1 MRSEIFKELN
11 SMTSILIVDDAAF
24 SRRMIRKMFKSDP
37 YEILEASNGR
47 EALEIISTHQPN
59 CILTDLLMPDM
70 DGFEFLSNLQAQKID
85 IPTIIISADIQES
98 SRDRCLELG
107 AVAFINKP
115 PKENIVRQTIQQIF
129 NPKG

>member
-1 MRSEIFKELN
+1 
-11 SMTSILIVDDAAF
+11 MTAILIVDDAAF
-24 SRRMIRKMFKSDP
+24 SRRMIRKFFKNDP

-47 EALEIISTHQPN
+47 EALEMICLDRPD

-70 DGFEFLSNLQAQKID
+70 DGFEFLSNLQLLKLN

-107 AVAFINKP
+107 AVSFINKP
-115 PKENIVRQTIQQIF
+115 LKEDVVRQAVRQVF
-129 NPKG
+129 ES

>member
-1 MRSEIFKELN
+1 
-11 SMTSILIVDDAAF
+11 MTSILIVDDAAF
-24 SRRMIRKMFKSDP
+24 SRRMIRKMFKNDP

-47 EALEIISTHQPN
+47 EALEMIRIHQPK

-70 DGFEFLSNLQAQKID
+70 DGFEFLSSLQAQKLN

-115 PKENIVRQTIQQIF
+115 PKEDIVRQTVQQVF
-129 NPKG
+129 NPKE

>member
-1 MRSEIFKELN
+1 
-11 SMTSILIVDDAAF
+11 MTSILIVDDAAF
-24 SRRMIRKMFKSDP
+24 SRRMIRKMFKSDA

-47 EALEIISTHQPN
+47 EALEIINTNQPN

-70 DGFEFLSNLQAQKID
+70 DGFEFLRNLQKQQLN

-115 PKENIVRQTIQQIF
+115 PKEDIVRQTVQQIF